1 MFVKQTPQHLRD
13 SFKKLIQNDRISFVR
28 KKPVRPRNRLERKT
42 KQLNKKHKI
51 KSITGRQ
58 TDFDTDLTE
67 IPQINIDVSII
78 SNSSKDGIMNQII
91 CARSPVDPKYCLLL
105 TDLFTFKVYTYP
117 MKNRKFVA
125 RKMQLFYE
133 DVE

>member
-1 MFVKQTPQHLRD
+1 MHPCNRLKKIETDVVFVKQTTQHLRD
-13 SFKKLIQNDRISFVR
+13 SFKKLIQNDRICFVR

-51 KSITGRQ
+51 ESITGRQ

-78 SNSSKDGIMNQII
+78 SNSSKDGMMYQII
-91 CARSPVDPKYCLLL
+91 
-105 TDLFTFKVYTYP
+105 
-117 MKNRKFVA
+117 
-125 RKMQLFYE
+125 
-133 DVE
+133 